1 MKKIL
6 YLLLFLCGNFY
17 FSQMVTF
24 TEVKRLGN
32 NNDKFLYA
40 LKKEPD
46 SASARYLAQIEV
58 SGFSA
63 DDESV
68 FMELYKKAKSVS
80 GNYYYIKQPENM
92 TGKLQFI
99 PSHYTLYIYDVESSK
114 MENEENTVYLINS
127 GKEIEVKI
135 DSRKIKLPERSYIKY
150 DLSVDDVVNIS
161 VGKFLGSRIKL
172 QSKSG
177 QPEQYFQVSGK
188 KISTNSS
195 SVPGINFKTG
205 DVVGV
210 EKSFAGFLISVYQE
224 KLIK

>member
-6 YLLLFLCGNFY
+6 YLFSILYGSFY
-17 FSQMVTF
+17 FSQMVSF
-24 TEVKRLGN
+24 TEVKGLGK

-40 LKKEPD
+40 LTKEPD
-46 SASARYLAQIEV
+46 SASARYLAQIEI

-63 DDESV
+63 DDEAV

-80 GNYYYIKQPENM
+80 GNYYYIKSPENM
-92 TGKLQFI
+92 EGEPLFN
-99 PSHYTLYIYDVESSK
+99 PNHYTLYIYDANPSK
-114 MENEENTVYLINS
+114 IKNEENAVYLINS
-127 GKEIEVKI
+127 GKDVEVKI
-135 DSRKIKLPERSYIKY
+135 NNRKINLQERSYIKY
-150 DLSVDDVVNIS
+150 NLSSDNITDIS

-177 QPEQYFQVSGK
+177 QPEQYFQISGK
-188 KISTNSS
+188 KISANSS

-205 DVVGV
+205 DIIGL

-224 KLIK
+224 KQIK